1 MKFEIGK
8 LYQVEPLV
16 ELNFCT
22 VNLEKKYEFSK
33 FILFSYSFCF
43 LLLGIESRNIFKVL
57 IDSKILYL
65 HGTEYYNFVKL
76 N

>member
-1 MKFEIGK
+1 MKFKIGK

-22 VNLEKKYEFSK
+22 KNLEKDYEFRK
-33 FILFSYSFCF
+33 FDLFPYSSCF
-43 LLLGIESRNIFKVL
+43 FLLGIENKDVFKVL

-65 HGTEYYNFVKL
+65 HGAKYYNFVKL